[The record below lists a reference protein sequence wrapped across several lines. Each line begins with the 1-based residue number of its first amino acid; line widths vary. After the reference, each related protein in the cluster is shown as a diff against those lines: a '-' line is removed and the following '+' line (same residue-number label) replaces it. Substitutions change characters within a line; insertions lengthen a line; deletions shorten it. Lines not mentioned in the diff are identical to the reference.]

1 MQSSA
6 RRLAQGLNVPNETLR
21 NGDSPASTLAAQI
34 VDNLARAKNHP
45 KHQDQERFR
54 KLLREILD
62 TDEDG
67 DEATRVT
74 ETNTSVNCRL
84 IYVVIR
90 AGLEVSFNQDP
101 FVKQDG
107 WIKQALESLSVV
119 GLTLRRCPGV
129 LFSILEGCE
138 TDLQFESPLYLWL
151 VPRLFII
158 LVRIENKEVRVG
170 VLQVLR
176 KVLIVEKR
184 DHLNNLKLQSVLKYV
199 QGCVNGQSKTI
210 L

>member
-1 MQSSA
+1 MQPSA
-6 RRLAQGLNVPNETLR
+6 RRLAQGLTIPNETLR

-45 KHQDQERFR
+45 KHQDQGQFR

-67 DEATRVT
+67 DEATRAT
-74 ETNTSVNCRL
+74 ETNISVNCRL

-90 AGLEVSFNQDP
+90 AGLEASFNQDP

-119 GLTLRRCPGV
+119 ELTLRRCPGV
-129 LFSILEGCE
+129 LFSILKGCE
-138 TDLQFESPLYLWL
+138 TDLQLESPLYLWL
-151 VPRLFII
+151 LPRLFII
-158 LVRIENKEVRVG
+158 LIRIDNKEVRLG
-170 VLQVLR
+170 VLQVFR
-176 KVLIVEKR
+176 TVLMVEKR
-184 DHLNNLKLQSVLKYV
+184 DHFNHLKLQSVLKYV
-199 QGCVNGQSKTI
+199 QGCINGQSKI
-210 L
+210 NL